1 MRKVLPEKL
10 EAGRMITHGMVE
22 AATNSM
28 VESLHKRRPI
38 SPDRWDKYYGIA
50 GRALIAALEQAIKNS
65 EAAG

>member
-1 MRKVLPEKL
+1 MAAEVK
-10 EAGRMITHGMVE
+10 ITHGMVE